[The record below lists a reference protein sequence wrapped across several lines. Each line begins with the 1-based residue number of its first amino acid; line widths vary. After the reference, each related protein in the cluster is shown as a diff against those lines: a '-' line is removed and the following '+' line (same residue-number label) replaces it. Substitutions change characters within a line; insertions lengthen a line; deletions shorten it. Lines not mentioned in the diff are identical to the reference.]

1 MSQPASALPSP
12 NDAAAFYSHVAACK
26 RARGDLAGARDY
38 AARATESEARRA
50 AVAIVLDPIETVWL
64 DVADQATA
72 LAATEPRHSVR
83 STWLRVAQTQREMVA
98 ASTARRGRVSA

>member
-1 MSQPASALPSP
+1 MSQPAPTSP
-12 NDAAAFYSHVAACK
+12 HDAASFYRHVATC
-26 RARGDLAGARDY
+26 RLAQGNLPAATDY

-64 DVADQATA
+64 DVADQAAA
-72 LAATEPRHSVR
+72 LAATEPRPSVR